1 MPIEYREKR
10 ESGRMIRG
18 IRGAT
23 TADRDNEKEILL
35 STESLLR
42 EMILHNNIRA
52 ENVASVFIS
61 ATEDI
66 TSVFP
71 AKALRVFE
79 EWKYVPVM
87 CMQELDVPHGLS
99 LCIRVMIHY
108 NTSTPQ
114 SDIQHIYMKNAV
126 SLRPDLIK
134 K

>member
-1 MPIEYREKR
+1 
-10 ESGRMIRG
+10 MIRG

-35 STESLLR
+35 STESLLK
-42 EMILHNNIRA
+42 EMILHNNITA

-61 ATEDI
+61 ATDDI

-71 AKALRVFE
+71 AKALRGFE

-87 CMQELDVPHGLS
+87 CMQELDVPDGLS
-99 LCIRVMIHY
+99 RCIRVMIHY

-126 SLRPDLIK
+126 SLRPDLNK

>member
-1 MPIEYREKR
+1 
-10 ESGRMIRG
+10 MIRG

-23 TADRDNEKEILL
+23 TADGDNEKDILL
-35 STESLLR
+35 STESLLK
-42 EMILHNNIRA
+42 EMILHNDLKA

-61 ATEDI
+61 ATRDI

-71 AKALRVFE
+71 AKALRRFK

-87 CMQELDVPHGLS
+87 CMQELEVPHGLP

-114 SDIQHIYMKNAV
+114 SDIQHIYMKNAI
-126 SLRPDLIK
+126 SLRPDLK
-134 K
+134 KV